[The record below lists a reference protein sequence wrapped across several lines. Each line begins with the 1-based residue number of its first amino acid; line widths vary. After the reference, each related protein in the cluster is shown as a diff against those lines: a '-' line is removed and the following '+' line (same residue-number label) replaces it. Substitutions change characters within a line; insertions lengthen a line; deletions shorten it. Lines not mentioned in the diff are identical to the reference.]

1 MTDPDSYDEQLA
13 INNAQMEAL
22 LKTIFPDVTT
32 PYQYI
37 YETIKF
43 LEETHVNGQVLPK
56 VIRGIHNIVVGTGK
70 GQVIVHVQEETVNVS
85 MREQDEEIKTKV

>member
-22 LKTIFPDVTT
+22 LKTIFPDVST
-32 PYQYI
+32 PYEYI

-43 LEETHVNGQVLPK
+43 LEETHVNGAILPK
-56 VIRGIHNIVVGTGK
+56 VIRGIHNIVVGTGH
-70 GQVIVHVQEETVNVS
+70 GQVVVHVQSETINVTS
-85 MREQDEEIKTKV
+85 TERDEEIQTKA